1 MLYCLLTY
9 DYQNATS
16 LFSSIGLYAL
26 AFFRLMPA
34 FNRMITAYSYKNILL
49 HTTTKIHNIFIL
61 SQAKNNDLNHKLIKE
76 NFEKKNE
83 NKIESIKFEN
93 VSFSYDEEKF

>member
-1 MLYCLLTY
+1 MVDVIVNLPRAIIEITVVTLIVLYCLLTY

-61 SQAKNNDLNHKLIKE
+61 SQANNNDLNHKLIKE
-76 NFEKKNE
+76 NF
-83 NKIESIKFEN
+83 
-93 VSFSYDEEKF
+93 